1 MSSVSNRARGS
12 GDSAD
17 RSRLLPERAWRRD
30 TNLEEP
36 ERGSLHEFLQGYEH
50 IAIEDACKE
59 KPIGP
64 RDLAV
69 WVNRTGVWTQLDV
82 KPLWGKKR
90 VKESLCRRLVTGLL
104 GLSDA
109 QYESMKDAF
118 EDPDGSELIGLYRND
133 AMKYAIV
140 VRMPKDNKALLGL
153 GAAAIGLG
161 SGALGFFSR
170 GAVSVTTEAKWA
182 DAVDKFIQ
190 DANLFSALYGLE
202 RDVLLNPENPFYEA
216 NGREVE
222 KRHIRAMQY
231 DLDALRRAMFL
242 YRDYMPNPQTPA
254 LVPSKIQELITKFHG
269 GLKQIITPASNN
281 VNKEG
286 LVEISQ
292 RLENDFNEIERLK
305 WFVPINANYKEHT
318 VYGYREPQSPAD
330 TEMRKLSQWRLYLFA
345 QLLPIVD
352 KLFQMYAAILKQR
365 EQSTEPTEIAS
376 IKKINKAM
384 EELYRSYVNMHYG
397 LKLANHP
404 RLLSDVVDEKRFLVM
419 EGVREIEEDLASK
432 DNVAEMQELV
442 TAAKEIDIRIKKNIP
457 EGGLE
462 EGSSAAD
469 GGLHESQWNAAV
481 DEFFKNGY
489 LLFALRQMKGTIL
502 DQKLKLGKIDKTQ
515 HNEEM
520 SELYALPNSLNDL
533 HRINFM
539 SRRDG
544 WRPEALERFAQL
556 ISAVNTWAKKAKD
569 EKLTFRE
576 LSVDEFSQVADA
588 FLENVATLQRHPWL
602 AKFAAESH

>member
-1 MSSVSNRARGS
+1 M
-12 GDSAD
+12 
-17 RSRLLPERAWRRD
+17 
-30 TNLEEP
+30 NLEEP
-36 ERGSLHEFLQGYEH
+36 ERGSLPEFLQGYEH

-202 RDVLLNPENPFYEA
+202 RDVLLNPENPFYQKF
-216 NGREVE
+216 GREAE

-231 DLDALRRAMFL
+231 DLDALQRAMFH
-242 YRDYMPNPQTPA
+242 YREYEPQTPA
-254 LVPSKIQELITKFHG
+254 LVPSKIQEHITKFHG
-269 GLKQIITPASNN
+269 GLNQIIASLSIKE
-281 VNKEG
+281 NKEG

-292 RLENDFNEIERLK
+292 RLENDFNEIARLK
-305 WFVPINANYKEHT
+305 WFNPIDIANYEERT
-318 VYGYREPQSPAD
+318 VYGYREPKSPAD
-330 TEMRKLSQWRLYLFA
+330 TEKRKLSQLRLYLFA

-352 KLFQMYAAILKQR
+352 KLFQMYTGILTQR
-365 EQSTEPTEIAS
+365 VRAKPLLDEEHAS
-376 IKKINKAM
+376 IGKIQKAM
-384 EELYRSYVNMHYG
+384 DELYKSYVHMYYG
-397 LKLANHP
+397 LKMPADTVELYGHLALKQFHI
-404 RLLSDVVDEKRFLVM
+404 M
-419 EGVREIEEDLASK
+419 EGVREIEKDTKSRHIEGEIPKQIASA
-432 DNVAEMQELV
+432 N
-442 TAAKEIDIRIKKNIP
+442 EIDSRLSATIP
-457 EGGLE
+457 VGF
-462 EGSSAAD
+462 
-469 GGLHESQWNAAV
+469 H
-481 DEFFKNGY
+481 
-489 LLFALRQMKGTIL
+489 
-502 DQKLKLGKIDKTQ
+502 
-515 HNEEM
+515 
-520 SELYALPNSLNDL
+520 SEP
-533 HRINFM
+533 
-539 SRRDG
+539 
-544 WRPEALERFAQL
+544 
-556 ISAVNTWAKKAKD
+556 
-569 EKLTFRE
+569 
-576 LSVDEFSQVADA
+576 
-588 FLENVATLQRHPWL
+588 
-602 AKFAAESH
+602 